1 MTKKKIRSLVRHA
14 KITVKKSPNE
24 KTNCIIQY
32 PIIYG
37 RSGGRSIW
45 VEKEILDM
53 MFLWDLATKKGAG
66 WIEFDEDFLSML
78 KEEGVDFPEKIQGEN
93 QLSKFLDEN
102 EKTKHFLL
110 NYFKKM
116 LTSSHGV

>member
-1 MTKKKIRSLVRHA
+1 MSHALKQIRFYKSLMKKYDQEKNKIIGRYA

-78 KEEGVDFPEKIQGEN
+78 KEEEIDFPEKNSRRKSAFEISRRE
-93 QLSKFLDEN
+93 
-102 EKTKHFLL
+102 
-110 NYFKKM
+110 
-116 LTSSHGV
+116 